1 MPVCCLGVGADPPSA
16 AIKARHVCL
25 VRRIS
30 HYQDLS
36 AKHFFLFGLGD
47 APGSP
52 SKLYVTLLLC
62 SFFISFRIL
71 STSSPPFF
79 FSSPPRTRSKH
90 KASHLFAAR
99 RRRRRHTAE
108 IQRYLFILLSQT
120 GKKKKKN
127 LKRTV
132 STKGN
137 AKSKSISAPVR
148 TMAYFAFL
156 P

>member
-1 MPVCCLGVGADPPSA
+1 MPVCCVGVSADPPSA
-16 AIKARHVCL
+16 AMKARHVCL
-25 VRRIS
+25 VNRFLTVGIFRPK
-30 HYQDLS
+30 LP
-36 AKHFFLFGLGD
+36 FFSVRPD

-62 SFFISFRIL
+62 SFFVSFGIL
-71 STSSPPFF
+71 STSPPSFF
-79 FSSPPRTRSKH
+79 FLPPRTRSKKQSLVH
-90 KASHLFAAR
+90 ICSSPLPPHCR
-99 RRRRRHTAE
+99 NSE
-108 IQRYLFILLSQT
+108 VFIYIAVT
-120 GKKKKKN
+120 NWKKN